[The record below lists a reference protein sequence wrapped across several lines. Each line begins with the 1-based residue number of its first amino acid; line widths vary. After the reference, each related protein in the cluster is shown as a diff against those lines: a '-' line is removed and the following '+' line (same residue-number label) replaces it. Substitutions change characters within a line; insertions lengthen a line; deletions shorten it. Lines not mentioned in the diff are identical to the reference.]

1 MGDTAAA
8 EGERR
13 SSKLLPWS
21 KVLHYIVQR
30 LGKKDT
36 ERLQDHIVK
45 ANYLNKDVRIIFSP
59 NKLSQLLNVVVVLV
73 QIWQNCSGMWLHLMP
88 VIAHKVT

>member
-36 ERLQDHIVK
+36 ERLQDHIAK
-45 ANYLNKDVRIIFSP
+45 ANYLNRDVRILFSP
-59 NKLSQLLNVVVVLV
+59 IKLSQLLNVVVVLV
-73 QIWQNCSGMWLHLMP
+73 QIWQNCSGVWLHLMT